1 MIPETTIQTI
11 KEGVDIIS
19 VIGEFVD
26 LKKHGNGYRGKS
38 PFNDEKTPSFYVVLS
53 KGKPFFKDFSSGKS
67 GDVITFLQEH
77 LNITYIQA
85 IIYLAQKQGLV
96 IDGSQPYPTP
106 AKPAIRKEQI
116 EKPVIHIPEKWLKL
130 SINSQQFP
138 NHFLAFF
145 KTRFGAE
152 QVENIRTRF
161 KIGYSGWRNGSNVFW
176 YIDEQGN
183 ATQGKILLYDEHT
196 GKRDQ
201 QTFNTVHSLLSKAG
215 HIPAD
220 YTLRRTLFGMHQIT
234 GPEPIKCIGL
244 VESEKTACICSILL
258 PSVTWMATGGK
269 EFFKEELI
277 RPLKQLPIIVYPD
290 LDAFDE
296 WQAKSEPMKAG
307 GYKITVSNLLQGY
320 DPVSPKDDIADFLL
334 RMEVKLQ
341 AKDPE
346 YAFDGT
352 LIHAEKGYPISWDL
366 PSPPTPL
373 EKMIK
378 RNPSIQDLINR
389 FDLVEI
395 KRDQPKPY
403 ERAANCFH

>member
-1 MIPETTIQTI
+1 MIPETTIQDI
-11 KEGVDIIS
+11 KERTDILS
-19 VIGEFVD
+19 VIGAFVD
-26 LKKHGNGYRGKS
+26 LKKHGQNYRGAS
-38 PFNDEKTPSFYVVLS
+38 PFNEEKTPSFYVVLS

-77 LNITYIQA
+77 LNLTYIEA
-85 IIYLAQKQGLV
+85 IHYLAQKQGLV
-96 IDGSQPYPTP
+96 IDGSQPYTPP

-116 EKPVIHIPEKWLKL
+116 DNPVIHIADKWLQL
-130 SINSQQFP
+130 SINSQQLP

-152 QVENIRTRF
+152 QMETIRTRF
-161 KIGYSGWRNGSNVFW
+161 KIGYSGWRNGANVFW

-183 ATQGKILLYDEHT
+183 ATQGKIMLYDEHT
-196 GKRDQ
+196 GKRDK

-215 HIPAD
+215 HIPVD
-220 YTLRRTLFGMHQIT
+220 YALRRTLFGMHQIK

-269 EFFKEELI
+269 EFFKDESL
-277 RPLKQLPIIVYPD
+277 RPLKKLPIVVYPD

-296 WQAKSEPMKAG
+296 WQAKSEPMKAQ

-334 RMEVKLQ
+334 RME
-341 AKDPE
+341 AKPKPKAPE

-352 LIHAEKGYPISWDL
+352 LIHPEKGYPVSWDL
-366 PSPPTPL
+366 PAPPTTL
-373 EKMIK
+373 EKMMK
-378 RNPSIQDLINR
+378 KNPFIQDLINR

-395 KRDQPKPY
+395 KRNEHGK
-403 ERAANCFH
+403 NI